1 MGNIKIM
8 DNEKFN
14 NIILDLNKKCLQS
27 VDELNDKFNKKE
39 INYNQYNCERK
50 YIQGKFEVLN
60 EIKLNYPDL
69 IDITDDKILN
79 ARNLTPEENKQLMI
93 KALEGVDKIITKHNK
108 DSDSLIVRAFELED
122 MCKMSEGSSEV
133 YVYVNDIPIGFAA
146 TKVDFDFDG
155 SLKIFIKD
163 PGLSYEEK
171 TE

>member
-1 MGNIKIM
+1 
-8 DNEKFN
+8 
-14 NIILDLNKKCLQS
+14 
-27 VDELNDKFNKKE
+27 
-39 INYNQYNCERK
+39 
-50 YIQGKFEVLN
+50 
-60 EIKLNYPDL
+60 
-69 IDITDDKILN
+69 
-79 ARNLTPEENKQLMI
+79 MI
-93 KALEGVDKIITKHNK
+93 KALEGLDKVITKHNK

-133 YVYVNDIPIGFAA
+133 YVYVNDIPIGFAV